1 MALAVE
7 RHRLTHGNVLPNS
20 LNVLAPALIESVL
33 SDPFDGEP
41 LRYEK
46 LADGGYV
53 VYSVGKDRLDDHGAS
68 EPSDAKDSAPPD
80 ITFAVRR

>member
-1 MALAVE
+1 MVPE
-7 RHRLTHGNVLPNS
+7 
-20 LNVLAPALIESVL
+20 LIESVL
-33 SDPFDGEP
+33 IDPFDGEP

-53 VYSVGKDRLDDHGAS
+53 VYSVGKDQVDDHGAS
-68 EPSDAKDSAPPD
+68 EPAGVKDSAPPD